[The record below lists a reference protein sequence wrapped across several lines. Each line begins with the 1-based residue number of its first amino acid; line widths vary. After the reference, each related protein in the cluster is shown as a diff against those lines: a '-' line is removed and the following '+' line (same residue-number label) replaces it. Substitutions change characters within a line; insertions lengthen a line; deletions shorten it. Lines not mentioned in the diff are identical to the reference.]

1 MVTRIGTP
9 FTRTSTLVMLC
20 GSGELG
26 KEVVIELQRLG
37 AEVVAVDSYENA
49 PAHQVADHSAVIDML
64 DENQLRDVIV
74 KYNPNIIVPE
84 IEAIATNVLK
94 EAEGCDR
101 TVIPNARAV
110 QLTMNRE
117 GIRTLVAEELGLK
130 TSKYKFAST
139 KEEFI
144 IAVKEISL
152 PCVVKPIM
160 SSSGKGQT
168 VIRSFNEVY
177 DAWDYS
183 QSGVVLEKV
192 E

>member
-1 MVTRIGTP
+1 METRIGTP
-9 FTRTSTLVMLC
+9 FTKTSTLVMLC

-94 EAEGCDR
+94 EAEECDR

-110 QLTMNRE
+110 SYTHLRAHET
-117 GIRTLVAEELGLK
+117 
-130 TSKYKFAST
+130 
-139 KEEFI
+139 
-144 IAVKEISL
+144 
-152 PCVVKPIM
+152 
-160 SSSGKGQT
+160 
-168 VIRSFNEVY
+168 
-177 DAWDYS
+177 
-183 QSGVVLEKV
+183 
-192 E
+192 